1 MELNN
6 HEQIIKEKMQSFRPE
21 PDKDALWES
30 LSQYVPQEPQK
41 KKKRLWFFLVFL
53 SLTGLVV
60 LLLMPG
66 NQKNEKIPFK
76 NKSNNTG
83 TINETKKIVDG
94 KINKGIAETKIET
107 IGINAK
113 TEMQKKAKK
122 YSHSTIEISK
132 NPIVFALNKANQE
145 ENNASK
151 SHEQFVEKSIV
162 LNNHSQ
168 IEMTKRESINTLE
181 NLSNKLNLL
190 YTNEVVSLNPT
201 ITIENFPKNKYLNYF
216 AWNVGVGIGKVD
228 HSYDPGNTGSEVF
241 TKYFESD
248 TKPSWNIDIGMS
260 YHFAKRVYICSGIQF
275 EQLVTRLHPKW
286 DRIRDEQNPYYNG
299 LTQRVQSKL
308 EYEAIGHNYQ
318 NVLDIPLSIGLRT
331 VETRV
336 LSLSLEAGYVLN
348 IFTYSKGVIVD
359 EKFKLH
365 YYTNTSG
372 NPYGNF
378 GGAWLLSAKLDYK
391 INDNVG
397 FYLNPV
403 FSKRSINYEFS
414 GYKFKEKYS
423 NFDIKV
429 GIRCKI

>member
-1 MELNN
+1 MKLSK
-6 HEQIIKEKMQSFRPE
+6 HEEFIKEKMQSFRPE

-30 LSQYVPQEPQK
+30 LSQYVPQETQK

-53 SLTGLVV
+53 SLAGLAV

-66 NQKNEKIPFK
+66 NQNNEKIPFK
-76 NKSNNTG
+76 SKSNNTG

-94 KINKGIAETKIET
+94 KINNSIAETKMET

-113 TEMQKKAKK
+113 TKVQKNPKK
-122 YSHSTIEISK
+122 YSYSPRGISK
-132 NPIVFALNKANQE
+132 NTIVFALNKANQE

-151 SHEQFVEKSIV
+151 SHERFSEKSIV
-162 LNNHSQ
+162 LNNHSH
-168 IEMTKRESINTLE
+168 IDKTKRESINTLG

-190 YTNEVVSLNPT
+190 YTNEVVSFNPT
-201 ITIENFPKNKYLNYF
+201 ITIVNFPKKKYLNYF

-248 TKPSWNIDIGMS
+248 TKPSWSIDIGVS
-260 YHFAKRVYICSGIQF
+260 YHFANRFYICSGIQF

-318 NVLDIPLSIGLRT
+318 NVLDIPLSIGLKT
-331 VETRV
+331 IETRT
-336 LSLSLEAGYVLN
+336 LSLSLEAGYLLN

-359 EKFKLH
+359 DKYKLR
-365 YYTNTSG
+365 YYTNTVG

-378 GGAWLLSAKLDYK
+378 SGAWLFSAKLDYN
-391 INDNVG
+391 INDNAG
-397 FYLNPV
+397 FYLNPL
-403 FSKRSINYEFS
+403 FSKRNINYEFS
-414 GYKFKEKYS
+414 GYIFQEKYS
-423 NFDIKV
+423 IFDLKV
-429 GIRCKI
+429 GFRCKI